1 MVFLLFLSVQ
11 FNTLERSLRA
21 ARTLHLSCRSFFFSR
36 GIFGF
41 WWTFSRKTKPW
52 HEFMSDQC
60 SVCSAWDIAKSSP
73 ISVGLAVGLHRPAG
87 SPSGKP
93 LFFLSRGKIAFSG
106 FGERYM
112 GIIPCF
118 CYFFCPFPQNRWMS
132 FFLAFSM
139 ENDPTFTKTLKKI
152 TFTKTRKYL

>member
-1 MVFLLFLSVQ
+1 
-11 FNTLERSLRA
+11 
-21 ARTLHLSCRSFFFSR
+21 
-36 GIFGF
+36 
-41 WWTFSRKTKPW
+41 
-52 HEFMSDQC
+52 MSDQC
-60 SVCSAWDIAKSSP
+60 SVCLARDIDESSP
-73 ISVGLAVGLHRPAG
+73 ISIGLALGLHRPAG

-93 LFFLSRGKIAFSG
+93 LFFLRRGKIAFSG

-139 ENDPTFTKTLKKI
+139 ENDPTFTKTRKKI
-152 TFTKTRKYL
+152 TFTKTRKYLYTSAATFLFLFFFLSRLAPELFFFLDFFQVYRAPGKTTARAG

>member
-1 MVFLLFLSVQ
+1 
-11 FNTLERSLRA
+11 
-21 ARTLHLSCRSFFFSR
+21 
-36 GIFGF
+36 
-41 WWTFSRKTKPW
+41 
-52 HEFMSDQC
+52 MSDQC
-60 SVCSAWDIAKSSP
+60 SVCLARDIDESSP
-73 ISVGLAVGLHRPAG
+73 ISIGLALGLHRPAG

-93 LFFLSRGKIAFSG
+93 LFFLRRGKIAFSG

-139 ENDPTFTKTLKKI
+139 ENDPTFTKTRKII
-152 TFTKTRKYL
+152 TFTKTRKYLYCYCQQYNILNSHFFYPTSMDTMIELRLNYCD